1 MRNLFTKFCFAILFA
16 IVSLFAAKTAYS
28 QVPDA
33 INFQAIARDAS
44 GEVMGNTQIMI
55 QLTIL
60 DGSAEGPQVY
70 REIRSLMTNAY
81 GSFAFQ
87 MGRDPHINQ
96 GEFAD
101 IDWANGAKFMKVDY
115 DPTASLSF
123 NLTLGTIE
131 FVTVPYAFT
140 ARDVVY
146 IDATGAVNGDV
157 LVFNEATG
165 KFEPGQVNA
174 ANVTWDNIEGKP
186 DFKEVAT
193 TGDYEDLINTPT
205 LFSGNYDDLQ
215 GKPELNIAN
224 WNTAY
229 SWGNHSGLYRP
240 IAWVPAW
247 NEVTDRP
254 TDLND
259 FTNNAGYLKIET
271 QNLTNVLSISNSA
284 SSQNITDLAN
294 PVNAQ
299 DAATK
304 SYVDQLISLFEANG
318 MVVVDFSAS
327 ATNIMLGNSVSFTD
341 NSILEATQWQWDFGD
356 GQTSTEQ
363 NPAHIYENEG
373 TYTVTLTASNGI
385 LSSSK
390 TKNDYIVV
398 TDGPTY
404 GTFTDSRDGY
414 TYQTVHIGSQTWMA
428 ENLAYKPSSGNY
440 WAYNNDDS
448 YIATYGYLYD
458 WNTAMNGATSSNE
471 NPSGVQGICPAGWH
485 LPSDAEWQQL
495 EMYLGMSPE
504 QANEAGWRGNDEG
517 GKLKEAGCDHWQSP
531 NEGANNESG
540 FTALPGGY
548 YLNGYFFSIGNYG
561 YWWSA
566 TEYDTDNA
574 WYRSLRYGYSSVIR
588 FYDTKSLGFS
598 VRCVRDN

>member
-1 MRNLFTKFCFAILFA
+1 
-16 IVSLFAAKTAYS
+16 YS

-44 GEVMGNTQIMI
+44 GEVMSNTQIMI

-60 DGSAEGPQVY
+60 NGSAEGPQVY

-87 MGRDPHINQ
+87 IGRDPYMHE
-96 GEFAD
+96 GSFTD
-101 IDWANGAKFMKVDY
+101 IDWADGYKFMKVDY

-174 ANVTWDNIEGKP
+174 TSVTWENIEGKP

-193 TGDYEDLINTPT
+193 SGDYNDLINQPSIPT
-205 LFSGNYDDLQ
+205 I
-215 GKPELNIAN
+215 PENV
-224 WNTAY
+224 
-229 SWGNHSGLYRP
+229 SS
-240 IAWVPAW
+240 
-247 NEVTDRP
+247 
-254 TDLND
+254 
-259 FTNNAGYLKIET
+259 FTNDAGYLTEYTETDPEFTNWDKDYNDLINKPSIPTIPENVSSFTNDAGYLTEET
-271 QNLTNVLSISNSA
+271 QNLTNVLSISNNA
-284 SSQNITDLAN
+284 NSQNITNLAD

-304 SYVDQLISLFEANG
+304 SYVDQLINLFEANG
-318 MVVVDFSAS
+318 MVVVDFSANPTIIWS
-327 ATNIMLGNSVSFTD
+327 GYPVVFTD
-341 NSILEATQWQWDFGD
+341 NSIFATNQWHWDFGD

-373 TYTVTLTASNGI
+373 SYTVSLIAGNGV

-390 TKNDYIVV
+390 TKNSYIIVI
-398 TDGPTY
+398 PAPIFS
-404 GTFTDSRDGY
+404 TFTDPRDNY
-414 TYQTVHIGSQTWMA
+414 TYQTVQIGSQTWMA
-428 ENLAYKPSSGNY
+428 ENLKYLPSVVGPGTGSNSEAYYYVYGYEGTSISAAKATENY
-440 WAYNNDDS
+440 
-448 YIATYGYLYD
+448 ATYGVLYN
-458 WNTAMNGATSSNE
+458 WTAAMAGAGSSNF
-471 NPSGVQGICPAGWH
+471 NPSEVQGICPPGWH

-495 EMYLGMSPE
+495 EMYLGMSE
-504 QANEAGWRGNDEG
+504 TDANSTNLLRGTDEG
-517 GKLKEAGCDHWQSP
+517 GKLKEAGTTHWADP
-531 NEGANNESG
+531 NTGATNEV
-540 FTALPGGY
+540 
-548 YLNGYFFSIGNYG
+548 
-561 YWWSA
+561 
-566 TEYDTDNA
+566 
-574 WYRSLRYGYSSVIR
+574 GYSSSGWR
-588 FYDTKSLGFS
+588 LLQQWLFQLYWGRRSLVECYREWCRACMDQGYAL
-598 VRCVRDN
+598 R